1 MGALN
6 GRISPLALSVV
17 GEVED
22 WKKALGEVTRHRFQP
37 LDPKS
42 GRQQSYG
49 WVLLSDPFD
58 NEFSLTNIFYGEHL
72 VGLTLRVDAI
82 TVPASQVKLHLAR
95 RVRQELRQSG
105 KESLPKAEIS
115 RLKEDL
121 LTDLMARS
129 LPSIKLH
136 EMVFN
141 TRKNRVWFFGKA
153 KGLVMTFAELFHET
167 FGLTVVPDSPFTAAR
182 DVLTPEGAEK
192 LLELGEAGFVNP
204 EA

>member
-1 MGALN
+1 
-6 GRISPLALSVV
+6 
-17 GEVED
+17 
-22 WKKALGEVTRHRFQP
+22 
-37 LDPKS
+37 
-42 GRQQSYG
+42 
-49 WVLLSDPFD
+49 
-58 NEFSLTNIFYGEHL
+58 
-72 VGLTLRVDAI
+72 
-82 TVPASQVKLHLAR
+82 
-95 RVRQELRQSG
+95 
-105 KESLPKAEIS
+105 
-115 RLKEDL
+115 
-121 LTDLMARS
+121 MARS